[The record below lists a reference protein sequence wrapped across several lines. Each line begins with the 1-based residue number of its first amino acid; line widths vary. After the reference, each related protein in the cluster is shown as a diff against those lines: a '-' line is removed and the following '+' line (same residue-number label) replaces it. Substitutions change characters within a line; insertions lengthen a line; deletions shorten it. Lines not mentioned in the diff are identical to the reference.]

1 MFESFFPKPRL
12 FFGSALIWALV
23 CIIAWFAGARGWG
36 DTLSLG
42 GLVSYGYPA
51 PLPDGAEEA
60 AQATFTA
67 AQEGAQ
73 SFWFW
78 QYLTIAFVA
87 FAAAWMRLVPH
98 EWARWSVG
106 GTVLIVF
113 VAWFLVQLDVMI
125 NDWFGTFYDLVQ
137 KALTEPNSIEAGE
150 YYAAVASFLWIAM
163 TYVIVAVVNDF
174 FSQHYV
180 FRWRTAMNDRYMRIW
195 GRVRRIEGA
204 SQRVQED
211 TMRFAKIMES
221 LGVRL
226 LDSVLTLIAF
236 IPLLW
241 VLSENVQ
248 GLPLIGDVA
257 QPLVIVAIIYSLGGS
272 VLLAVVGIKLPGLEF
287 RIQREEAAYR
297 KELVIS
303 EDDESRARPPTV
315 RELFGNVRWIYF
327 RYYLHYVY
335 FNVARISYLQF
346 SVMVPYIA
354 LGPTVVAAGFT
365 LGMMQQIVRAFNRV
379 EQSFQYL
386 VYSWPV
392 IVEMISIYKRLAAF
406 ERTIAGQELEGIE
419 LEALQNPAQ

>member
-354 LGPTVVAAGFT
+354 LGPTVVAA
-365 LGMMQQIVRAFNRV
+365 
-379 EQSFQYL
+379 
-386 VYSWPV
+386 
-392 IVEMISIYKRLAAF
+392 
-406 ERTIAGQELEGIE
+406 
-419 LEALQNPAQ
+419 